1 MNAATKVAIATLSS
15 ILLLGSSASLVAG
28 AQSYEKAT
36 QGAAAKKTAEATMAI
51 PAEEKKFIEQEI
63 QRVKELTQES
73 GDMYVLY
80 HKYPKLNSGFDISF
94 WGGIHEFT
102 TYEDYLKKAS
112 TLKGSILQQPANLPK
127 GYKFLS
133 AVIEAPTKGKFVDEV
148 RAEGKKSGKP
158 IYMKKIDWKEAATIR
173 LKYTNGKDT
182 LGFSKYTVDSE
193 GSKKKGFFDDELP
206 KNVFPK
212 YVFWNDGGKFEYSIS
227 TSSLDMSRK
236 EKIEMLKAAVK
247 K

>member
-1 MNAATKVAIATLSS
+1 MKAATKVAIATLSS
-15 ILLLGSSASLVAG
+15 ILLMGSSVNLAAK
-28 AQSYEKAT
+28 AQSYEKAPKAT
-36 QGAAAKKTAEATMAI
+36 VKKAAETAKSI
-51 PAEEKKFIEQEI
+51 SAEEKRLIEDEI

-102 TYEDYLKKAS
+102 SYEDYLKKAS
-112 TLKGSILQQPANLPK
+112 TLKGSILKQPANLPK

-133 AVIEAPTKGKFVDEV
+133 AVIEGPTEGKFVDEV

-158 IYMKKIDWKEAATIR
+158 IYAKKIDWKEVASIR
-173 LKYTNGKDT
+173 LKYASGKDT
-182 LGFSKYTVDSE
+182 LGFSKYAADSE
-193 GSKKKGFFDDELP
+193 GSKKKGFFNDKLP
-206 KNVFPK
+206 AHVFPK

-236 EKIEMLKAAVK
+236 QKVEILKAAVK

>member
-1 MNAATKVAIATLSS
+1 MKAATKVAIATLST
-15 ILLLGSSASLVAG
+15 ILLMGFSVSLAAK
-28 AQSYEKAT
+28 AQSSVKVQE
-36 QGAAAKKTAEATMAI
+36 AAVKKTAEAAKTI
-51 PAEEKKFIEQEI
+51 SAEEKKFIEQEI
-63 QRVKELTQES
+63 KRVKELSQKS

-80 HKYPKLNSGFDISF
+80 YKYPQLNSGFDIGY

-112 TLKGSILQQPANLPK
+112 TLKGSILKQPANMPK
-127 GYKFLS
+127 GYKFS
-133 AVIEAPTKGKFVDEV
+133 TAVIEAPTEGKFVDEV

-158 IYMKKIDWKEAATIR
+158 IYVKKIDWKEAATIR

-182 LGFSKYTVDSE
+182 LGLSKYAVDSK
-193 GSKKKGFFDDELP
+193 GNKKKGFYNDTLP
-206 KNVFPK
+206 AHVFPK

-227 TSSLDMSRK
+227 TSSVDMSRK
-236 EKIEMLKAAVK
+236 QKIEILKAAVK

>member
-1 MNAATKVAIATLSS
+1 MKAATKVAIATLSS
-15 ILLLGSSASLVAG
+15 ILLMGSSVNLAAK
-28 AQSYEKAT
+28 AQSYEKAPKAT
-36 QGAAAKKTAEATMAI
+36 VKKAADTAKSI
-51 PAEEKKFIEQEI
+51 SAEEKKLIEDEI

-80 HKYPKLNSGFDISF
+80 HKYPKLNSGFDISY

-102 TYEDYLKKAS
+102 SYEDYLKKAS
-112 TLKGSILQQPANLPK
+112 TLKGSILKQPANLPK
-127 GYKFLS
+127 GYKFLT
-133 AVIEAPTKGKFVDEV
+133 AVIEGPTEGKFVDEV

-158 IYMKKIDWKEAATIR
+158 IYAKKIDWKEAATIR
-173 LKYTNGKDT
+173 LKYTNGEDT
-182 LGFSKYTVDSE
+182 LGFSMYAADSE
-193 GSKKKGFFDDELP
+193 GSKKKGFFSDKLP
-206 KNVFPK
+206 AHVFPK

-236 EKIEMLKAAVK
+236 QKIEILKAAVK

>member
-1 MNAATKVAIATLSS
+1 MKAATKVAIAALSS
-15 ILLLGSSASLVAG
+15 ILLLGSSASLAAE
-28 AQSYEKAT
+28 AQSVKKA
-36 QGAAAKKTAEATMAI
+36 QESAVKKTAKAAKSI
-51 PAEEKKFIEQEI
+51 SAEEKKFIEKEI

-73 GDMYVLY
+73 GDMYVVY
-80 HKYPKLNSGFDISF
+80 HKYPKLNSGFDISY
-94 WGGIHEFT
+94 WGGVHEFT

-133 AVIEAPTKGKFVDEV
+133 AVIEAPIEGKFVDEV

-158 IYMKKIDWKEAATIR
+158 IYVKKIDWKEAATIR

-182 LGFSKYTVDSE
+182 LGFSKYAADSA
-193 GSKKKGFFDDELP
+193 GSKKKGFFNDKLP
-206 KNVFPK
+206 AHVFPK

-227 TSSLDMSRK
+227 LTSLDMSRK
-236 EKIEMLKAAVK
+236 QKIEILKAAVK

>member
-1 MNAATKVAIATLSS
+1 MKAATKVAIATLSS
-15 ILLLGSSASLVAG
+15 ILLMGSSVNLAAK
-28 AQSYEKAT
+28 AQSYEKAPKAT
-36 QGAAAKKTAEATMAI
+36 VKKAAETAKSI
-51 PAEEKKFIEQEI
+51 SAEEKRLIEDEI

-102 TYEDYLKKAS
+102 SYEDYLKKAS
-112 TLKGSILQQPANLPK
+112 TLKGSILKQPANQPK

-133 AVIEAPTKGKFVDEV
+133 AVIEGPTEGKFVDEV
-148 RAEGKKSGKP
+148 RAEGKKSRKP
-158 IYMKKIDWKEAATIR
+158 IYAKKIDWKEAASIR
-173 LKYTNGKDT
+173 LKYASGKDT
-182 LGFSKYTVDSE
+182 LGFSKYAADSE
-193 GSKKKGFFDDELP
+193 GSKKKGFFSDKLP
-206 KNVFPK
+206 AHVFPK

-236 EKIEMLKAAVK
+236 QKVEILKAAVK